1 MKKVKIIGSDLYML
15 DNELEQA
22 VNKALE
28 SINRLGG
35 TVERI
40 EYMASNNGVL
50 RTVAIEYNL

>member
-35 TVERI
+35 TVECI
-40 EYMASNNGVL
+40 KYMTSNNGIL
-50 RTVAIEYNL
+50 RTVVIEYNL